1 MMTEIFLSLFILLL
15 FHYLFF
21 LFEIFIGLLKLD
33 KTNNSESFN
42 KEFVSVIIPFR
53 NEIDIILKSL
63 KSIESIDYPGDK
75 FEVIYVNDN
84 SDDGSPELL
93 RESIRKKNI
102 NVIDAPLIADEMA
115 HKKKAV
121 RYALTFA
128 KGEIIVTSD
137 ADCIHPRN
145 WLNVLIPTFD
155 TQTGFVS
162 GPVEFDDDGTLF
174 GKIQKLEFMGL
185 IIAGAGLIGA
195 GKPAICNAANLAYRK
210 AAFQEAGGYEGQ
222 MNLSSG
228 DDELLMQ
235 QISRKTNYKV
245 KFCFDEKSVVKTA
258 ANKNL
263 SQFYNQRKRWASKG
277 FFYADKLFIARLVLI
292 FFFYL
297 SLIASVI
304 FGFTVS
310 NLFLIYLLS
319 ALLLKI
325 ALEYLIIK
333 KGNSRLFNSPVTK
346 YFFIAE
352 LFQIPYIIL
361 ASIGGVFG
369 NYKWKDRKIKR

>member
-1 MMTEIFLSLFILLL
+1 
-15 FHYLFF
+15 
-21 LFEIFIGLLKLD
+21 
-33 KTNNSESFN
+33 
-42 KEFVSVIIPFR
+42 
-53 NEIDIILKSL
+53 
-63 KSIESIDYPGDK
+63 
-75 FEVIYVNDN
+75 
-84 SDDGSPELL
+84 
-93 RESIRKKNI
+93 
-102 NVIDAPLIADEMA
+102 
-115 HKKKAV
+115 
-121 RYALTFA
+121 
-128 KGEIIVTSD
+128 
-137 ADCIHPRN
+137 
-145 WLNVLIPTFD
+145 
-155 TQTGFVS
+155 
-162 GPVEFDDDGTLF
+162 
-174 GKIQKLEFMGL
+174 MGL
-185 IIAGAGLIGA
+185 IIAGAGLIGV

-210 AAFQEAGGYEGQ
+210 TAFQEAGGYEGQ

-245 KFCFDEKSVVKTA
+245 KFCFDKKSVVKTA

-325 ALEYLIIK
+325 ALEFLIIK

-352 LFQIPYIIL
+352 LFQIPYIIF

>member
-21 LFEIFIGLLKLD
+21 LFEIFAGLFELE
-33 KTNNSESFN
+33 KTTYSRAIQN
-42 KEFVSVIIPFR
+42 EFISIIIAFR
-53 NEIDIILKSL
+53 NERDIILKSL
-63 KSIESIDYPGDK
+63 KSIETIDYPEDK
-75 FEVIYVNDN
+75 FETIYVNDN

-162 GPVEFDDDGTLF
+162 GPVEFDDDRTLF

-210 AAFQEAGGYEGQ
+210 TAFQEAGGYEGQ

-245 KFCFDEKSVVKTA
+245 KFCFDKKSVVKTA

-325 ALEYLIIK
+325 ALEFLIIK

-352 LFQIPYIIL
+352 LFQIPYIIF

>member
-21 LFEIFIGLLKLD
+21 LFEIFAGLFELE
-33 KTNNSESFN
+33 KTTYSRAIQN
-42 KEFVSVIIPFR
+42 EFISIIIAFR
-53 NEIDIILKSL
+53 NERDIILKSL
-63 KSIESIDYPGDK
+63 KSIETIDYPEDK
-75 FEVIYVNDN
+75 FETIYVNDN

-185 IIAGAGLIGA
+185 IIAGAGLIGV

-210 AAFQEAGGYEGQ
+210 TAFQEAGGYEGQ

-245 KFCFDEKSVVKTA
+245 KFCFDKKSVVKTA

-277 FFYADKLFIARLVLI
+277 FFYADKLLIARLVLI

>member
-21 LFEIFIGLLKLD
+21 LFEIFAGLFELE
-33 KTNNSESFN
+33 KTTYSRAIQN
-42 KEFVSVIIPFR
+42 EFISIIIAFR
-53 NEIDIILKSL
+53 NERDIILKSL
-63 KSIESIDYPGDK
+63 KSIETIDYPEDK
-75 FEVIYVNDN
+75 FETIYVNDN

-185 IIAGAGLIGA
+185 IIAGAGLIGV

-210 AAFQEAGGYEGQ
+210 TAFQEAGGYEGQ

-245 KFCFDEKSVVKTA
+245 KFCFDKKSVVKTA

-325 ALEYLIIK
+325 ALEFLIIK

-352 LFQIPYIIL
+352 LFQIPYIIF